1 MTKQTKE
8 YMAEN
13 FPRVVEFARLVR
25 EVFGDG
31 VRLVGAEENGKF
43 VGKKI
48 EPVVGN
54 VIVFPDYAKKT
65 VKKDKK

>member
-1 MTKQTKE
+1 MKQTKE
-8 YMAEN
+8 YIAEN
-13 FPRVVEFARLVR
+13 FPRAVEFARLVR

-31 VRLVGAEENGKF
+31 VRLVGADENGKC

-48 EPVVGN
+48 KPVIGN

-65 VKKDKK
+65 IKKGRR